1 MQAKVALPPVVA
13 AADPIQSSWCDQVA
27 CRSTRH
33 SDCSATGRSPVEA
46 IRGHTFALPFHSVCM
61 ESGNFY
67 LVIENYRHLQEH
79 QLKRSG

>member
-33 SDCSATGRSPVEA
+33 SDCSATGRSPVKA
-46 IRGHTFALPFHSVCM
+46 FCGYTFAIPFRFVCM
-61 ESGNFY
+61 ELRNFS
-67 LVIENYRHLQEH
+67 LVIENHRYLQEH
-79 QLKRSG
+79 QVKKSG

>member
-33 SDCSATGRSPVEA
+33 SDGSATGLKACGPSRKLGLGGMIVPSKEA
-46 IRGHTFALPFHSVCM
+46 AVSVAALP
-61 ESGNFY
+61 
-67 LVIENYRHLQEH
+67 
-79 QLKRSG
+79 RSISALNAKMQGHGV